1 MRTWT
6 HLYPNSHT
14 ILARKKIRKAL
25 DRQDF
30 RHCLAIP
37 RRAESSSILGPEA
50 GVGGPSHRLPGN
62 CRTNKEKPSSSQ
74 CLFWGAEEVSWKTI
88 KSFPVLIHFF
98 CKYFL
103 LLSGFL
109 RVNEDCLCHTCLE
122 NARMIIMIVIIIRK
136 LCKKKKN
143 LVVSNQDDVSQ
154 TVA

>member
-1 MRTWT
+1 M
-6 HLYPNSHT
+6 
-14 ILARKKIRKAL
+14 
-25 DRQDF
+25 
-30 RHCLAIP
+30 
-37 RRAESSSILGPEA
+37 
-50 GVGGPSHRLPGN
+50 
-62 CRTNKEKPSSSQ
+62 EK
-74 CLFWGAEEVSWKTI
+74 I

-154 TVA
+154 TAA